1 MRLNEKIFQ
10 QITIDLLKNNVI
22 RNEKKKSSSK
32 QTEFFFMKNQASF
45 AWKANS

>member
-32 QTEFFFMKNQASF
+32 ATQFFHEESRVNLIS
-45 AWKANS
+45 